1 MEKVPHLR
9 AQPLQRRTGS
19 TESPRLRRPS
29 PCGLE
34 GHGRSSPRPS
44 VTHREEATHL
54 GNRMRACGGQ
64 RLGKVTA
71 GIQGT
76 QGGWGGHPA
85 PPLPPGISII
95 NRETGGAGITLALN
109 PKDTGIT
116 GYHDFKG
123 EELKCSH

>member
-1 MEKVPHLR
+1 MEKVLRLR
-9 AQPLQRRTGS
+9 AQPLQRRNGS
-19 TESPRLRRPS
+19 TVSLSLRRPS

-34 GHGRSSPRPS
+34 GHGRSPPRPS
-44 VTHREEATHL
+44 VTDREEATHL

-71 GIQGT
+71 GIQGA
-76 QGGWGGHPA
+76 QGSWGGH
-85 PPLPPGISII
+85 PLPPGISII

-116 GYHDFKG
+116 GCKDFKG
-123 EELKCSH
+123 EELKCSR